1 MLSQRVQVP
10 GAGPWRTSLE
20 VAVLGQLQQHDVNL
34 VSWRRELPAN
44 LDELLVE
51 WAVRFPA
58 RFDQIVSMPSYDLSA
73 AVHGLA
79 EPARTWLTT
88 DIAVLLAQLAH
99 LANAP
104 RLRVSFGAV
113 RTNQCPKFHVDYV
126 RYRLMTTYTG
136 PGTEWVPDDAVRRE
150 ALNHPVECPRD
161 ANEEIVRDAS
171 AVRHGAVGEVLVMK
185 GARHETGRGAVHR
198 SPPIEGTGQLRVA
211 LIASTVDVS

>member
-198 SPPIEGTGQLRVA
+198 SPPIEGTGQVRVA

>member
-44 LDELLVE
+44 LDEQLVE
-51 WAVRFPA
+51 WALRFPA

-150 ALNHPVECPRD
+150 ALNHPVECPRE
-161 ANEEIVRDAS
+161 ANKEIVRDAS